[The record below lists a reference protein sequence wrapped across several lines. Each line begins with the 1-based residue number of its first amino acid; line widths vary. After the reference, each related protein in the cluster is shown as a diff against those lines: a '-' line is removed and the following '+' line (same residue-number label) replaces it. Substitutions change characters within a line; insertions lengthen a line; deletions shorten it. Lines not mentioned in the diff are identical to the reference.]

1 MIPAQ
6 CMGCGKTVLSLW
18 SSLVQL
24 TPTTECQSCGKK
36 VRKRGG
42 RGELFAA
49 LMFFALIIYAD
60 RVSADGAWIWGG
72 AAVFALYMEWW
83 SWRSIPWD
91 VDQPEPDTP

>member
-18 SSLVQL
+18 SLKL
-24 TPTTECQSCGKK
+24 TPTTECQSCGKT

-42 RGELFAA
+42 WGG
-49 LMFFALIIYAD
+49 FFAGLLFGGLIVYAD
-60 RVSADGAWIWGG
+60 SVSADGMWFWGG
-72 AAVFALYMEWW
+72 AVVFALYLEWYC
-83 SWRSIPWD
+83 WRSIPWD

>member
-24 TPTTECQSCGKK
+24 SHTTECQSCGKK

-49 LMFFALIIYAD
+49 LMFFALIIYAV
-60 RVSADGAWIWGG
+60 RVSSDGAWIWGG
-72 AAVFALYMEWW
+72 AVVFALYMEWYC
-83 SWRSIPWD
+83 WRSIPWD
-91 VDQPEPDTP
+91 IDP

>member
-18 SSLVQL
+18 SFLVQL

-42 RGELFAA
+42 RGELFAG
-49 LMFFALIIYAD
+49 LMFFALIIYAVS
-60 RVSADGAWIWGG
+60 VSADGAWIWGG

-83 SWRSIPWD
+83 CWRSIPWD

>member
-18 SSLVQL
+18 SSSVRV

-42 RGELFAA
+42 WGELFAV
-49 LMFFALIIYAD
+49 LMFLALIIYAD
-60 RVSADGAWIWGG
+60 CVSADGIWIWVG
-72 AAVFALYMEWW
+72 AAVFGFYMEWW
-83 SWRSIPWD
+83 CWRSIPWD
-91 VDQPEPDTP
+91 VDQPEADTP